1 MKKDGDKEAVKG
13 WEEVKVKTDRKERRR
28 SQQKEKRDIRVD
40 KKKKSIIMGSRIGEQ
55 NSDNQQCRL
64 QSIVEE

>member
-28 SQQKEKRDIRVD
+28 SQQKEKRGIRVD
-40 KKKKSIIMGSRIGEQ
+40 KTE
-55 NSDNQQCRL
+55 
-64 QSIVEE
+64 

>member
-40 KKKKSIIMGSRIGEQ
+40 KKKRAS
-55 NSDNQQCRL
+55 
-64 QSIVEE
+64 

>member
-1 MKKDGDKEAVKG
+1 MKKDGDKKAVKG

-40 KKKKSIIMGSRIGEQ
+40 KKKRAS
-55 NSDNQQCRL
+55 
-64 QSIVEE
+64 